1 MHNTKT
7 VSIQEELH
15 NARNKKTLNDYKELF
30 DKINNIVKEELDT
43 DIMTFLKSRERLAN
57 TVHSRTIT
65 EWSYR
70 SK

>member
-30 DKINNIVKEELDT
+30 DKINSIVKEELDT

>member
-1 MHNTKT
+1 M
-7 VSIQEELH
+7 SIQEELH
-15 NARNKKTLNDYKELF
+15 NARNSKTLNDYKELF
-30 DKINNIVKEELDT
+30 DKINSIVKEELDT
-43 DIMTFLKSRERLAN
+43 DVVTFLQSMHNLRK

>member
-15 NARNKKTLNDYKELF
+15 NVRNLKTLNDYKELF
-30 DKINNIVKEELDT
+30 DKINSIVKEELDT
-43 DIMTFLKSRERLAN
+43 DIMTFVQSMHNLSK

-65 EWSYR
+65 EWSYK